1 MRASGSVSGSPPT
14 GLRDQPPHHVPRP
27 RLLARLDDARVPVT
41 VVSSPA
47 GWGKS
52 ALLASWAAGRP
63 NRAAWVAGG
72 DREGFWHRLLSA
84 VAATV
89 GDSPFTGTVTTTTGP
104 RRLIEAL
111 QSSSAAPIIVVDECN
126 DVAGPDELARLA
138 EAARCSGTEA
148 RLILACR
155 GDPDFPLH
163 RWRVDGRLA
172 EISGTDLAFT
182 VDETADLFAG
192 HGLILPW
199 LAVAELHARAEGW
212 PAGLRL
218 AAMALQHNADPAQ
231 LLAGSAAT
239 ESVADYLAAE
249 VLGGLDPGERR
260 ALAEV
265 SVGERLTADF
275 VNAMTGRVD
284 GAALLADL
292 QHGGAFI
299 TRCAA
304 TEDTYRLHPMLSR
317 TLYRELGRHDRDRT
331 AQAHRRAA
339 DWHAAQ
345 GPPADTLRHLL
356 AAGDWKSAI
365 RVADSHWAEIVVGSR
380 CLNQSGTA
388 IPAPDGEPPRH
399 LWFAMAAE
407 RLDAGDVVGTRH
419 LLRLAR
425 ADEKTY
431 ADGHGTE
438 SMPFAALELTVA
450 RLEADLEDG
459 CTLASQVLATPASG
473 EDAADDT
480 TAMLHPLA
488 LLSRGAA
495 ELQRGA
501 LPAAECDLRE
511 ALTLARRHDMGRAEV
526 SAASHLAACHAA
538 RGRLRQAARCAT
550 ETLDRANRL
559 GLVQLV
565 DLGWSRLA
573 LAETYFQWNR
583 LDDAER
589 CAAAAVEGS
598 RGDPLIQLWGTI
610 LQVRIRTA
618 TGRPGDAHRMV
629 RAAAREM
636 VTTDLPAAIRCALAL
651 VEGELRLACGDLVGA
666 HELVQVCRD
675 AGALPVPAAVLEGS
689 VLLAESRPALAAA
702 AVEPYVAA
710 NDESTSRTYR
720 AWAGLVSAL
729 AGQGLGQR
737 GQTTRGLET
746 ALRMAEEEDLRR
758 GFAAGG
764 HRLRALIESVA
775 PTMPVYS
782 PVAAA
787 LTATLDAA
795 MRDSRPYPSRNGQD
809 AVPAGSAIPPLTDR
823 ELTVLRYLQGT
834 LSHVEIA
841 ALLYISVNTVKT
853 HVKNIYSKL
862 GATRRKDAIR
872 LGREL
877 RLL

>member
-1 MRASGSVSGSPPT
+1 M
-14 GLRDQPPHHVPRP
+14 
-27 RLLARLDDARVPVT
+27 
-41 VVSSPA
+41 VSSPA

-52 ALLASWAAGRP
+52 ALLWSWAADRP
-63 NRAAWVAGG
+63 NRAAWVADG
-72 DREGFWHRLLSA
+72 DREGFWHRVLSA
-84 VAATV
+84 VATSV
-89 GDSPFTGTVTTTTGP
+89 VDSPFAGVTAATGP

-111 QSSSAAPIIVVDECN
+111 QRSSAAPTIVVDDCN
-126 DVAGPDELARLA
+126 DAADAGELARLA
-138 EAARCSGTEA
+138 QAARSSSTGT

-155 GDPDFPLH
+155 GNPNFPLH

-172 EISGTDLAFT
+172 EISEADLAFT

-218 AAMALQHNADPAQ
+218 AAVELQHADPAQ
-231 LLAGSAAT
+231 ILAGSAAT

-249 VLGGLDPGERR
+249 VLGSLDPGKRC
-260 ALAEV
+260 ALAEI
-265 SVGERLTADF
+265 SVAERLTADF

-299 TRCAA
+299 TRCAG
-304 TEDTYRLHPMLSR
+304 TEDTFRLHPMLSR

-339 DWHAAQ
+339 HWHAAQ
-345 GPPADTLRHLL
+345 GPPADVLRHLL

-365 RVADSHWAEIVVGSR
+365 RVAERDWAEIVVGVR
-380 CLNQSGTA
+380 CLNQPATA

-407 RLDAGDVVGTRH
+407 RLDAGDIVGTRH
-419 LLRLAR
+419 LLQLAR
-425 ADEKTY
+425 ADENTY
-431 ADGHGTE
+431 GDGQDTE
-438 SMPFAALELTVA
+438 PLPFAALELTAA
-450 RLEADLEDG
+450 RLEADLDG
-459 CTLASQVLATPASG
+459 GYALASQVLAAPASG
-473 EDAADDT
+473 EELAAG
-480 TAMLHPLA
+480 TAATLHPLA

-495 ELQRGA
+495 ELQRGE
-501 LPAAECDLRE
+501 LPAAERDLRD
-511 ALTLARRHDMGRAEV
+511 ALTLARRRDMGRAAI
-526 SAASHLAACHAA
+526 SAASHLAACHAV
-538 RGRLRQAARCAT
+538 RGHLRQAAQCAA

-559 GLVQLV
+559 SLVQLV

-583 LDDAER
+583 LEDAER
-589 CAAAAVEGS
+589 CAAAAVDGS
-598 RGDPLIQLWGTI
+598 RGDRLIQLWGTI
-610 LQVRIRTA
+610 LQARIRTA

-636 VTTDLPAAIRCALAL
+636 VTTDLPLAIRCALWL
-651 VEGELRLACGDLVGA
+651 VEGELRLACGDLDRA
-666 HELVQVCRD
+666 HKLVQACRD
-675 AGALPVPAAVLEGS
+675 GGALPVPAAVLEGS
-689 VLLAESRPALAAA
+689 ILLAEGRPALAAT
-702 AVEPYVAA
+702 AVAPYVSAP
-710 NDESTSRTYR
+710 DEFTSRTYR

-729 AGQGLGQR
+729 AGQGLGHR
-737 GQTTRGLET
+737 EQTTRGLET

-775 PTMPVYS
+775 PTMPVFS
-782 PVAAA
+782 QVAAV
-787 LTATLDAA
+787 LTGTLDAA
-795 MRDSRPYPSRNGQD
+795 MRDSLPYPSRNGRD
-809 AVPAGSAIPPLTDR
+809 AIPAGSAIPPLTDR
-823 ELTVLRYLQGT
+823 ELTVLRYLQGS
-834 LSHVEIA
+834 LSHGEIA
-841 ALLYISVNTVKT
+841 ELLHISVNTVKT

-872 LGREL
+872 RGREL
-877 RLL
+877 RFL

>member
-1 MRASGSVSGSPPT
+1 
-14 GLRDQPPHHVPRP
+14 VPRP
-27 RLLARLDDARVPVT
+27 RLLARLDDAEAPVT
-41 VVSSPA
+41 VLSSPA

-52 ALLASWAAGRP
+52 TLLASWAASRP
-63 NRAAWVAGG
+63 NRAAWVTGG
-72 DREGFWHRLLSA
+72 DREGFWHRILSA
-84 VAATV
+84 VSTTV
-89 GDSPFTGTVTTTTGP
+89 TDSPFAGTVTAATGP

-111 QSSSAAPIIVVDECN
+111 QSSSTAPAIVVDDCN
-126 DVAGPDELARLA
+126 DAAAFDELARLA
-138 EAARCSGTEA
+138 QAARSSGA
-148 RLILACR
+148 RTRLVLACR
-155 GDPDFPLH
+155 GDPDFSLH

-172 EISGTDLAFT
+172 EISGADLAFT
-182 VDETADLFAG
+182 VDETADLFAR

-199 LAVAELHARAEGW
+199 LAVAELHARTEGW

-218 AAMALQHNADPAQ
+218 AAMALQHSADPAQ
-231 LLAGSAAT
+231 TLAGSAAI

-249 VLGGLDPGERR
+249 VLGRLDPDERR
-260 ALAEV
+260 ALAEI
-265 SVGERLTADF
+265 SVADRLTADF

-292 QHGGAFI
+292 QRGGAFI
-299 TRCAA
+299 TRCAG
-304 TEDTYRLHPMLSR
+304 TEDTYRLHPMLGR
-317 TLYRELGRHDRDRT
+317 TLYRELGRHDRGRT

-339 DWHAAQ
+339 DWHTAH
-345 GPPADTLRHLL
+345 GPPADALRHLL

-365 RVADSHWAEIVVGSR
+365 RVADRHWAELVVGSR
-380 CLNQSGTA
+380 CLNQPGTA
-388 IPAPDGEPPRH
+388 IPAPDDEPPRH
-399 LWFAMAAE
+399 LSFAMAAE
-407 RLDAGDVVGTRH
+407 RLDAGDIVATRH

-425 ADEKTY
+425 AEESARPDSQ
-431 ADGHGTE
+431 GTDPL
-438 SMPFAALELTVA
+438 PFVALELTAA
-450 RLEADLEDG
+450 RLDADLDG
-459 CTLASQVLATPASG
+459 GCALAAQVLARPAPA
-473 EDAADDT
+473 EEPAAGT
-480 TAMLHPLA
+480 AAMLRSLA

-495 ELQRGA
+495 ELQRGD
-501 LPAAECDLRE
+501 LPAAECDLRD
-511 ALTLARRHDMGRAEV
+511 ALTLARRRDMVRAEI

-538 RGRLRQAARCAT
+538 RGHLRQAARCAA

-559 GLVQLV
+559 GLVELV

-573 LAETYFQWNR
+573 LAETYFEWNR

-589 CAAAAVEGS
+589 CAAAAVDGS
-598 RGDPLIQLWGTI
+598 CGDRLIQLWGTI
-610 LQVRIRTA
+610 LQARIRTA

-636 VTTDLPAAIRCALAL
+636 VTTDLPAPIRCALSL

-666 HELVQVCRD
+666 HELVQACRD
-675 AGALPVPAAVLEGS
+675 TGALPVATAVLEGS
-689 VLLAESRPALAAA
+689 VLLAEGRPALAAM
-702 AVEPYVAA
+702 AVGPYVAA
-710 NDESTSRTYR
+710 HDEFTSRTYR

-729 AGQGLGQR
+729 AGQGLGHR
-737 GQTTRGLET
+737 DQTTRGLET

-782 PVAAA
+782 PVTAA

-809 AVPAGSAIPPLTDR
+809 AVPAGSTIPPLTDR

-862 GATRRKDAIR
+862 GANRRKDAIR
-872 LGREL
+872 RGREL

>member
-1 MRASGSVSGSPPT
+1 MRTAGSVSGSPPS
-14 GLRDQPPHHVPRP
+14 GLRVQPPHHVPRP
-27 RLLARLDDARVPVT
+27 RLLARLDEAGIPVT

-52 ALLASWAAGRP
+52 ALLASWSAGRP

-72 DREGFWHRLLSA
+72 DREGFWHRVLSS
-84 VAATV
+84 VTSTV
-89 GDSPFTGTVTTTTGP
+89 PDSPFAGPVTSATGP
-104 RRLIEAL
+104 RHLIEAL
-111 QSSSAAPIIVVDECN
+111 RNLPAAPAIVVDDCN
-126 DVAGPDELARLA
+126 DAADPGELARLA
-138 EAARCSGTEA
+138 RAARGSGTGT

-172 EISGTDLAFT
+172 EISGADLAFT

-192 HGLILPW
+192 HGLLLPW
-199 LAVAELHARAEGW
+199 LAVAELHARTEGW

-231 LLAGSAAT
+231 ILAGSAAI

-249 VLGGLDPGERR
+249 VLGRLAPDERR
-260 ALAEV
+260 ALAEI
-265 SVGERLTADF
+265 SVADRLTADF
-275 VNAMTGRVD
+275 VNAATGRVD

-292 QHGGAFI
+292 QRGGAFI
-299 TRCAA
+299 TRCAG
-304 TEDTYRLHPMLSR
+304 TEDTYRLHPMLRR

-331 AQAHRRAA
+331 TQAHRRAA
-339 DWHAAQ
+339 DWHAAH
-345 GPPADTLRHLL
+345 GPPADALRHRL

-365 RVADSHWAEIVVGSR
+365 RIADRHWAEIVVGSR
-380 CLNQSGTA
+380 CLDQPGVV

-407 RLDAGDVVGTRH
+407 RMDAGDIVGARQF
-419 LLRLAR
+419 LRMAR
-425 ADEKTY
+425 AEEKTY
-431 ADGHGTE
+431 AEGQGIE
-438 SMPFAALELTVA
+438 PVPFAAMELTAA
-450 RLEADLEDG
+450 RLEADLDG
-459 CTLASQVLATPASG
+459 GCALASQVLATPASG
-473 EDAADDT
+473 EETATGPA
-480 TAMLHPLA
+480 AMLRPLA

-495 ELQRGA
+495 ELQRGE
-501 LPAAECDLRE
+501 LPAAERDLRD
-511 ALTLARRHDMGRAEV
+511 ALTLGRRREMGRAEI

-538 RGRLRQAARCAT
+538 RGQLRQAARCAV
-550 ETLDRANRL
+550 ETLDRAGQL
-559 GLVQLV
+559 GLAQLV

-573 LAETYFQWNR
+573 LAETYFEWNR

-589 CAAAAVEGS
+589 CAAAAVDGS
-598 RGDPLIQLWGTI
+598 HGVRLIQLWGTI

-636 VTTDLPAAIRCALAL
+636 VTTDLPAPVRCALSL
-651 VEGELRLACGDLVGA
+651 VEGELRLACGDLAGA
-666 HELVQVCRD
+666 HELVRACRS
-675 AGALPVPAAVLEGS
+675 AGALPVPAAVLEGA
-689 VLLAESRPALAAA
+689 VLLAEGRPAHAAM

-710 NDESTSRTYR
+710 HNEFTSRTYR

-729 AGQGLGQR
+729 AGQGLGHR
-737 GQTTRGLET
+737 DRATRGLET

-764 HRLRALIESVA
+764 YRLRALIESVA
-775 PTMPVYS
+775 PTIPAYS

-795 MRDSRPYPSRNGQD
+795 MRDSGPYPGRTGQD

-841 ALLYISVNTVKT
+841 ALLFISVNTVKT

-862 GATRRKDAIR
+862 GANQRKDAIR
-872 LGREL
+872 RGREL

>member
-1 MRASGSVSGSPPT
+1 
-14 GLRDQPPHHVPRP
+14 
-27 RLLARLDDARVPVT
+27 VT
-41 VVSSPA
+41 
-47 GWGKS
+47 
-52 ALLASWAAGRP
+52 AA
-63 NRAAWVAGG
+63 
-72 DREGFWHRLLSA
+72 
-84 VAATV
+84 
-89 GDSPFTGTVTTTTGP
+89 TGP
-104 RRLIEAL
+104 RRLVEAL
-111 QSSSAAPIIVVDECN
+111 QRSSAPPAIVVDDC
-126 DVAGPDELARLA
+126 DDAAGPEELTRLA
-138 EAARCSGTEA
+138 QTARTSGTGT
-148 RLILACR
+148 RLVLACR
-155 GDPDFPLH
+155 GNLDLPLP
-163 RWRVDGRLA
+163 RWRMDGRLA

-218 AAMALQHNADPAQ
+218 AAMALQHNPDPAQ
-231 LLAGSAAT
+231 ILAGSAAI

-249 VLGGLDPGERR
+249 VLGRLDPCTRR
-260 ALAEV
+260 ALAEM
-265 SVGERLTADF
+265 SVAERLTPDF

-292 QHGGAFI
+292 QRGGAFI
-299 TRCAA
+299 TRCAG

-317 TLYRELGRHDRDRT
+317 TLYRELGRHGRDHT

-345 GPPADTLRHLL
+345 GPPADALRHLL

-365 RVADSHWAEIVVGSR
+365 RIADRHWAEIVVGSR
-380 CLNQSGTA
+380 CLNQAATA
-388 IPAPDGEPPRH
+388 IPAPNGEAPRH

-407 RLDAGDVVGTRH
+407 RLDGGDVVGMRH
-419 LLRLAR
+419 FLRLAR
-425 ADEKTY
+425 SEENTY
-431 ADGHGTE
+431 VNGQGTE
-438 SMPFAALELTVA
+438 PPPFTALELTAA
-450 RLEADLEDG
+450 RLEADLDG
-459 CTLASQVLATPASG
+459 GCELASQVLATPAPG
-473 EDAADDT
+473 DEPDAGGAAT
-480 TAMLHPLA
+480 LRPLA

-495 ELQRGA
+495 ELQRGH
-501 LPAAECDLRE
+501 LPAAERDLRDT
-511 ALTLARRHDMGRAEV
+511 LSLARQRDMGRAEI

-538 RGRLRQAARCAT
+538 RGRLRQAARCAA
-550 ETLDRANRL
+550 ETLERANRL
-559 GLVQLV
+559 QLVQLV

-573 LAETYFQWNR
+573 LAETYFEWNR

-589 CAAAAVEGS
+589 YASAAVDGS
-598 RGDPLIQLWGTI
+598 RGDRLIQLWGTI
-610 LQVRIRTA
+610 LQARIRTA
-618 TGRPGDAHRMV
+618 TGRPRDAHRMV

-636 VTTDLPAAIRCALAL
+636 VTADLPAAIRCALSL
-651 VEGELRLACGDLVGA
+651 VEGELRLAYGDLAGA
-666 HELVQVCRD
+666 HELVQTCRD
-675 AGALPVPAAVLEGS
+675 AGALPLPAAVLEGS
-689 VLLAESRPALAAA
+689 VLLAQGRPALAATAVQPYLA
-702 AVEPYVAA
+702 AH
-710 NDESTSRTYR
+710 DEFTSRTYR

-729 AGQGLGQR
+729 AGQSLGHR
-737 GQTTRGLET
+737 DQTTRGLET
-746 ALRMAEEEDLRR
+746 ALRMADEEDLRR

-764 HRLRALIESVA
+764 HRLRTLIESVA

-834 LSHVEIA
+834 LSHLEIA
-841 ALLYISVNTVKT
+841 ALLHISVNTVKT

-862 GATRRKDAIR
+862 GTTRRKDAIR
-872 LGREL
+872 RGREL

>member
-1 MRASGSVSGSPPT
+1 
-14 GLRDQPPHHVPRP
+14 
-27 RLLARLDDARVPVT
+27 

-52 ALLASWAAGRP
+52 ALLASWAVGQP

-89 GDSPFTGTVTTTTGP
+89 GDSPSTGTVTATTGP
-104 RRLIEAL
+104 RSLIEAL
-111 QSSSAAPIIVVDECN
+111 RSSSAAPTIVVDDCN
-126 DVAGPDELARLA
+126 DAAGPDELARLA
-138 EAARCSGTEA
+138 QAARSSGTGT

-163 RWRVDGRLA
+163 RWRVDGRVA
-172 EISGTDLAFT
+172 EISGADLAFT

-260 ALAEV
+260 ALAEI
-265 SVGERLTADF
+265 SVAERLTADF

-299 TRCAA
+299 TRCVA

-317 TLYRELGRHDRDRT
+317 TLYRELGRHDRART

-345 GPPADTLRHLL
+345 GPPADALRHLL

-365 RVADSHWAEIVVGSR
+365 RVADRHWAEIVVGSR
-380 CLNQSGTA
+380 CLNQPGTT

-399 LWFAMAAE
+399 LWFTMAAE
-407 RLDAGDVVGTRH
+407 RLDAGDIVRTRH

-425 ADEKTY
+425 ADEKSY
-431 ADGHGTE
+431 ADGQGTE
-438 SMPFAALELTVA
+438 PLPFAALELTVA
-450 RLEADLEDG
+450 RLEADLDG
-459 CTLASQVLATPASG
+459 GCAIASRVLATPA
-473 EDAADDT
+473 AAEKPGADI
-480 TAMLHPLA
+480 AAILHPLA

-495 ELQRGA
+495 ELQRGE
-501 LPAAECDLRE
+501 LPAAERDLRA
-511 ALTLARRHDMGRAEV
+511 ALTLARQRDMGRAEI

-538 RGRLRQAARCAT
+538 RGHLRQAARCAA
-550 ETLDRANRL
+550 EALDRANRL

-573 LAETYFQWNR
+573 LAETYFEWNR

-589 CAAAAVEGS
+589 CAAAAVDGS
-598 RGDPLIQLWGTI
+598 RGDRSIQLCGTI
-610 LQVRIRTA
+610 LQARIRTA
-618 TGRPGDAHRMV
+618 TGQPGNAHRMV

-636 VTTDLPAAIRCALAL
+636 VTTDLPAAIGCALAL

-666 HELVQVCRD
+666 HELVRACMD
-675 AGALPVPAAVLEGS
+675 AGALPVPTAVLEGS
-689 VLLAESRPALAAA
+689 VLLAEGRPALAATT
-702 AVEPYVAA
+702 VEPYVAA
-710 NDESTSRTYR
+710 PDEFTSRTYR

-729 AGQGLGQR
+729 AGQGLGHPDR
-737 GQTTRGLET
+737 TKRGLET

-775 PTMPVYS
+775 PTMPAYS

-795 MRDSRPYPSRNGQD
+795 MRDSPPYSRLNGPD
-809 AVPAGSAIPPLTDR
+809 AIPAGSAIPPLTDR

-862 GATRRKDAIR
+862 GATRRKEAIR
-872 LGREL
+872 RAREL

>member
-1 MRASGSVSGSPPT
+1 MRAPGSVSGSPPA
-14 GLRDQPPHHVPRP
+14 GLRDQSHHVPRP
-27 RLLARLDDARVPVT
+27 RLLARLDETRVPVT

-72 DREGFWHRLLSA
+72 DREGFWNRVLSA
-84 VAATV
+84 VTTTV
-89 GDSPFTGTVTTTTGP
+89 TDSPFAGTVTAATGS

-111 QSSSAAPIIVVDECN
+111 QSSSPAPAIVVDDCN
-126 DVAGPDELARLA
+126 DAADPGELSRLA
-138 EAARCSGTEA
+138 QAAQSSGTGT
-148 RLILACR
+148 RLVVACR
-155 GDPDFPLH
+155 GDTDFPLH
-163 RWRVDGRLA
+163 LWRVDGRLA
-172 EISGTDLAFT
+172 EISGADLAFS
-182 VDETADLFAG
+182 VDETADLFAK

-218 AAMALQHNADPAQ
+218 AAMALEHNADPAQ
-231 LLAGSAAT
+231 ILAGSAAI
-239 ESVADYLAAE
+239 ESVADYLEAE
-249 VLGGLDPGERR
+249 VLGRLDPDERR
-260 ALAEV
+260 ALAEI
-265 SVGERLTADF
+265 SVADRLTADF

-292 QHGGAFI
+292 RRGGAFI
-299 TRCAA
+299 TRCAG

-339 DWHAAQ
+339 DWHTAH
-345 GPPADTLRHLL
+345 GPPADALRHLL

-365 RVADSHWAEIVVGSR
+365 RVADRHWAEIVVGSR
-380 CLNQSGTA
+380 CLNQPGTA
-388 IPAPDGEPPRH
+388 IPAPDDEPPRH
-399 LWFAMAAE
+399 LSFAMAAE
-407 RLDAGDVVGTRH
+407 RLDAGDIVATRH
-419 LLRLAR
+419 LLGLVR
-425 ADEKTY
+425 AEESTCP
-431 ADGHGTE
+431 DGTDPL
-438 SMPFAALELTVA
+438 PFVALELTAA
-450 RLEADLEDG
+450 RLDADLDG
-459 CTLASQVLATPASG
+459 GCALAAQVLARPAPG
-473 EDAADDT
+473 EEPAAGT
-480 TAMLHPLA
+480 AAMLRPLA

-495 ELQRGA
+495 ELQRGD
-501 LPAAECDLRE
+501 LPAAERDLRD
-511 ALTLARRHDMGRAEV
+511 ALTLARRRDMGRAEI

-538 RGRLRQAARCAT
+538 RGQLRQAARCAA

-573 LAETYFQWNR
+573 LAETYFEWNR

-589 CAAAAVEGS
+589 CAAAAVDGS
-598 RGDPLIQLWGTI
+598 RGDRLIQLWGTI
-610 LQVRIRTA
+610 LQARIRTA

-636 VTTDLPAAIRCALAL
+636 VTTDLPAPIRCALSL

-666 HELVQVCRD
+666 HELVQACRD
-675 AGALPVPAAVLEGS
+675 TGALPVPTAVLEGS
-689 VLLAESRPALAAA
+689 VLLAEGRPALAAT
-702 AVEPYVAA
+702 AVEAYVAA
-710 NDESTSRTYR
+710 PDEFASRTYR

-729 AGQGLGQR
+729 AGQGLGHR
-737 GQTTRGLET
+737 DQTTRGLET

-775 PTMPVYS
+775 PTMAVYS

-795 MRDSRPYPSRNGQD
+795 MRDSRPFPSRNGQA
-809 AVPAGSAIPPLTDR
+809 AVPAGSTIPPLTDR

-841 ALLYISVNTVKT
+841 ALLYISVHTVKT
-853 HVKNIYSKL
+853 HVKNIYAKL
-862 GATRRKDAIR
+862 GANQRKDAIR
-872 LGREL
+872 RGREL

>member
-1 MRASGSVSGSPPT
+1 M
-14 GLRDQPPHHVPRP
+14 PRP
-27 RLLARLDDARVPVT
+27 RLLARLDDARASVT

-52 ALLASWAAGRP
+52 ALLASWAASRP
-63 NRAAWVAGG
+63 NRAAWVARG

-84 VAATV
+84 VVAATV
-89 GDSPFTGTVTTTTGP
+89 MDSPFAGTVTAATGP
-104 RRLIEAL
+104 QRLIETL
-111 QSSSAAPIIVVDECN
+111 QSSPAAPTIVVDDCN
-126 DVAGPDELARLA
+126 DAAGPDELARLA
-138 EAARCSGTEA
+138 QAALSSGTGT
-148 RLILACR
+148 RLVLACR
-155 GDPDFPLH
+155 GDLDFPLH
-163 RWRVDGRLA
+163 RWRVEGRLT
-172 EISGTDLAFT
+172 EISGADLAFT
-182 VDETADLFAG
+182 VDETADLFAV

-218 AAMALQHNADPAQ
+218 VAMALQHNADPAQ
-231 LLAGSAAT
+231 ILAGSAAT

-249 VLGGLDPGERR
+249 VLGGLGPGVRR
-260 ALAEV
+260 ALSEI
-265 SVGERLTADF
+265 SVAERLTADF

-292 QHGGAFI
+292 EHGGTFI
-299 TRCAA
+299 TRCAG
-304 TEDTYRLHPMLSR
+304 TEDTYRLHPMLGR

-331 AQAHRRAA
+331 AQAHHRAA
-339 DWHAAQ
+339 DWHAAH

-356 AAGDWKSAI
+356 AAGDWKSAVH
-365 RVADSHWAEIVVGSR
+365 VADRHWAEIVVGSR
-380 CLNQSGTA
+380 CLNQPGLA

-407 RLDAGDVVGTRH
+407 HLDAGDVVGARH

-431 ADGHGTE
+431 ADGQGTE
-438 SMPFAALELTVA
+438 PPPFAAMELTAA
-450 RLEADLEDG
+450 RLEADLDG
-459 CTLASQVLATPASG
+459 GCALAAQVLATPASR
-473 EDAADDT
+473 EEPAADT
-480 TAMLHPLA
+480 AAMLHPLA

-495 ELQRGA
+495 ELQRGE
-501 LPAAECDLRE
+501 LPAAERDLGD
-511 ALTLARRHDMGRAEV
+511 ALTLARRRDMGRAEI
-526 SAASHLAACHAA
+526 SAASHLAACYAA
-538 RGRLRQAARCAT
+538 RGHLRQAARCAA

-573 LAETYFQWNR
+573 LAETYFEWNR
-583 LDDAER
+583 LNDAER
-589 CAAAAVEGS
+589 FAAAAVNGS
-598 RGDPLIQLWGTI
+598 RGDRLIQLWGTI
-610 LQVRIRTA
+610 LQARIRTA

-629 RAAAREM
+629 RAATREM
-636 VTTDLPAAIRCALAL
+636 VTTDLPAAIRCAVSL

-666 HELVQVCRD
+666 HELVQACRN
-675 AGALPVPAAVLEGS
+675 AGELPTPAAVLEGS
-689 VLLAESRPALAAA
+689 VLLAEGRPSLAAT

-710 NDESTSRTYR
+710 HDEFTSRTYH

-729 AGQGLGQR
+729 AGQGLGHR
-737 GQTTRGLET
+737 DQTTRGLET

-841 ALLYISVNTVKT
+841 TLLCISVNTVKT

-862 GATRRKDAIR
+862 DATRRKDAIR
-872 LGREL
+872 RGREL

>member
-1 MRASGSVSGSPPT
+1 MRAPGSVSGSPSA
-14 GLRDQPPHHVPRP
+14 GQVGQPPHHVPRP
-27 RLLARLDDARVPVT
+27 RLLARLDDAGAPVT
-41 VVSSPA
+41 LVSSPA

-52 ALLASWAAGRP
+52 TLLASWAAARS
-63 NRAAWVAGG
+63 NRAAWVADG
-72 DREGFWHRLLSA
+72 DRQGFWHRVLSA
-84 VAATV
+84 VATTV
-89 GDSPFTGTVTTTTGP
+89 VDSPSAGTVTAATGP

-111 QSSSAAPIIVVDECN
+111 QSSSTAPAIVVDDCN
-126 DVAGPDELARLA
+126 DAAGPDELARLA
-138 EAARCSGTEA
+138 QAARSSGTGI
-148 RLILACR
+148 RLVLACR
-155 GDPDFPLH
+155 GDLDFPLH

-172 EISGTDLAFT
+172 EISSADLAFT

-199 LAVAELHARAEGW
+199 LDVAELHARAEGW
-212 PAGLRL
+212 PTGLRL

-231 LLAGSAAT
+231 ILAGSAAI

-249 VLGGLDPGERR
+249 VLSRLGPDERR
-260 ALAEV
+260 TLAEV
-265 SVGERLTADF
+265 SVAERLTADF
-275 VNAMTGRVD
+275 VNATTGRVD

-292 QHGGAFI
+292 QHNGAFI
-299 TRCAA
+299 TRCAG

-317 TLYRELGRHDRDRT
+317 TLYRELGRHDRDRR

-339 DWHAAQ
+339 DWHEAQ
-345 GPPADTLRHLL
+345 GPPADALRHLL

-380 CLNQSGTA
+380 CLGQPGMA

-407 RLDAGDVVGTRH
+407 RLDAGDIVGMRH

-425 ADEKTY
+425 AEEKAY
-431 ADGHGTE
+431 ADGQPLKPL
-438 SMPFAALELTVA
+438 PFAALELTAA
-450 RLEADLEDG
+450 RLEADLDG
-459 CTLASQVLATPASG
+459 GCALASEVLATPTSDG
-473 EDAADDT
+473 GPAAGV
-480 TAMLHPLA
+480 TAMLRPLA

-495 ELQRGA
+495 ELQRGD
-501 LPAAECDLRE
+501 LPAAERDLRD
-511 ALTLARRHDMGRAEV
+511 ALTLGRRRDMGRTEI
-526 SAASHLAACHAA
+526 SAASHLAACHAV
-538 RGRLRQAARCAT
+538 RGQLRRAARCAA
-550 ETLDRANRL
+550 ETLDRANQL
-559 GLVQLV
+559 GLAQLV

-573 LAETYFQWNR
+573 LAETYFEWNR

-589 CAAAAVEGS
+589 CAAAAVDGS
-598 RGDPLIQLWGTI
+598 RGDRLIQLWGTI
-610 LQVRIRTA
+610 LQARIRTA
-618 TGRPGDAHRMV
+618 TGRPAAAHRIV
-629 RAAAREM
+629 RAVAREM
-636 VTTDLPAAIRCALAL
+636 ATADLPAPIRCAVSL
-651 VEGELRLACGDLVGA
+651 VEGELRLACGDLAGA
-666 HELVQVCRD
+666 HELVQTSRD
-675 AGALPVPAAVLEGS
+675 AGALPVPTAVLEGS
-689 VLLAESRPALAAA
+689 VLLAERRPALAAT

-710 NDESTSRTYR
+710 HDVFTSRTYR
-720 AWAGLVSAL
+720 AWASLVSAL
-729 AGQGLGQR
+729 AAQSLGHR
-737 GQTTRGLET
+737 DQTRRGLET
-746 ALRMAEEEDLRR
+746 ALQMAEEEDLRR

-787 LTATLDAA
+787 LTATLDTA
-795 MRDSRPYPSRNGQD
+795 MRESWPYLSRNGLD

-823 ELTVLRYLQGT
+823 EMTVLRYLQGT

-862 GATRRKDAIR
+862 GTTRRKDAIR
-872 LGREL
+872 RGREL

>member
-1 MRASGSVSGSPPT
+1 MRAPGSVSGSPSA
-14 GLRDQPPHHVPRP
+14 GLRDPSHHVPRP
-27 RLLARLDDARVPVT
+27 RLLARLDETGVPIT

-72 DREGFWHRLLSA
+72 DREGFWHRVLSA
-84 VAATV
+84 VTTTV
-89 GDSPFTGTVTTTTGP
+89 PDSPFAGTVTAATGS

-111 QSSSAAPIIVVDECN
+111 QSSSSAPAIIVVDDCN
-126 DVAGPDELARLA
+126 DAADPDELASLAQAAQSSGRGTRLV
-138 EAARCSGTEA
+138 
-148 RLILACR
+148 LACR
-155 GDPDFPLH
+155 GEPDFPLH

-182 VDETADLFAG
+182 VDETADLFAK

-218 AAMALQHNADPAQ
+218 TAMALENSADPAQ
-231 LLAGSAAT
+231 ILAGSAAI
-239 ESVADYLAAE
+239 ESVSDYLAAE
-249 VLGGLDPGERR
+249 ILGRLDPPERR
-260 ALAEV
+260 ALAEI
-265 SVGERLTADF
+265 SVADRLTADF

-299 TRCAA
+299 TRCAG

-339 DWHAAQ
+339 DWHTAH

-365 RVADSHWAEIVVGSR
+365 RVADRHWAEIVVGSR
-380 CLNQSGTA
+380 CLNQPGTV
-388 IPAPDGEPPRH
+388 IPAPDDEPPRH
-399 LWFAMAAE
+399 LSFAMAAE
-407 RLDAGDVVGTRH
+407 RLDAGDIVAMRH
-419 LLRLAR
+419 LLGLAR
-425 ADEKTY
+425 AEENTRR
-431 ADGHGTE
+431 DGHGTDPL
-438 SMPFAALELTVA
+438 PFVALDLTAA
-450 RLEADLEDG
+450 RLDADLDG
-459 CTLASQVLATPASG
+459 GCALATQLLASPAPG
-473 EDAADDT
+473 EEPAAGT
-480 TAMLHPLA
+480 AAMLRPLA

-495 ELQRGA
+495 ELQRGD
-501 LPAAECDLRE
+501 LPAAEGDLRD
-511 ALTLARRHDMGRAEV
+511 ALTLARRREMGRAEI
-526 SAASHLAACHAA
+526 SAASNLAACHAA
-538 RGRLRQAARCAT
+538 RGHLRQAARCAT
-550 ETLDRANRL
+550 ETLDRASRL

-573 LAETYFQWNR
+573 LAEAHFQWNR

-589 CAAAAVEGS
+589 CAAAAVDGS
-598 RGDPLIQLWGTI
+598 RGDRLIQLWGTI
-610 LQVRIRTA
+610 LQARIRTA

-636 VTTDLPAAIRCALAL
+636 VTTDLPAPVRCALSL
-651 VEGELRLACGDLVGA
+651 VAGELRLACGDLVGA
-666 HELVQVCRD
+666 HELIQACRD
-675 AGALPVPAAVLEGS
+675 TGALPMATAVLEGS
-689 VLLAESRPALAAA
+689 VLLAEGRPALAAM

-710 NDESTSRTYR
+710 HDESTSRTYR
-720 AWAGLVSAL
+720 ASAGLVSAL
-729 AGQGLGQR
+729 AGHGLGR
-737 GQTTRGLET
+737 RDLTTRGLET

-764 HRLRALIESVA
+764 HRLRTLIESVA
-775 PTMPVYS
+775 PMMPVYS
-782 PVAAA
+782 PVAAV

-795 MRDSRPYPSRNGQD
+795 MRDSRPYPGRNSQD
-809 AVPAGSAIPPLTDR
+809 AVPAGSTIPPLTDR

-862 GATRRKDAIR
+862 GANQRKDAIR
-872 LGREL
+872 RGREL

>member
-1 MRASGSVSGSPPT
+1 M
-14 GLRDQPPHHVPRP
+14 PRP
-27 RLLARLDDARVPVT
+27 RLLARLDDARAPVT

-52 ALLASWAAGRP
+52 ALLWSWAADRP

-72 DREGFWHRLLSA
+72 DREGFWHRVLSA
-84 VAATV
+84 VATTAV
-89 GDSPFTGTVTTTTGP
+89 DSPFAGVTAGTGP

-111 QSSSAAPIIVVDECN
+111 RSSSAAPTIVVDDCN
-126 DVAGPDELARLA
+126 DAADPGELARLA
-138 EAARCSGTEA
+138 QAAWSSGTST

-155 GDPDFPLH
+155 GNPSFPLH

-172 EISGTDLAFT
+172 EISEADLAFT
-182 VDETADLFAG
+182 IDETADLFAG

-199 LAVAELHARAEGW
+199 LAVSELHARAEGW

-218 AAMALQHNADPAQ
+218 AAVELQHHADPAQ
-231 LLAGSAAT
+231 ILAGSAAI

-249 VLGGLDPGERR
+249 VLGSLDPGKRC
-260 ALAEV
+260 ALAEI
-265 SVGERLTADF
+265 SVAERLTADF

-292 QHGGAFI
+292 HHGGAFI
-299 TRCAA
+299 TRCAG

-331 AQAHRRAA
+331 AQAHSRAA
-339 DWHAAQ
+339 DWHAVQ
-345 GPPADTLRHLL
+345 GPPADVLRHLL

-365 RVADSHWAEIVVGSR
+365 RVAEHHWAEIVVGVR
-380 CLNQSGTA
+380 CVNQPVTA
-388 IPAPDGEPPRH
+388 IPGPDGEPPRH

-407 RLDAGDVVGTRH
+407 RLDAGDIVGTRH

-431 ADGHGTE
+431 ADGQGAE
-438 SMPFAALELTVA
+438 PLPFAALELTAA
-450 RLEADLEDG
+450 RLEADLDG
-459 CTLASQVLATPASG
+459 GCALAAQVLATAASG
-473 EDAADDT
+473 AESAAGAA
-480 TAMLHPLA
+480 AMLHPLA

-495 ELQRGA
+495 ELQRGE
-501 LPAAECDLRE
+501 LPAAERDLRD
-511 ALTLARRHDMGRAEV
+511 ALTLARRRDMGRAAI

-538 RGRLRQAARCAT
+538 RGHLRQAARCAT
-550 ETLDRANRL
+550 DTLDCANRL

-589 CAAAAVEGS
+589 CAAAAVDGS
-598 RGDPLIQLWGTI
+598 RGDRLIQLWGTI
-610 LQVRIRTA
+610 LQARIRTA

-629 RAAAREM
+629 RAAGREM
-636 VTTDLPAAIRCALAL
+636 VTTDLPAAIRCALSL
-651 VEGELRLACGDLVGA
+651 VEGELRLACGDLDRA
-666 HELVQVCRD
+666 HELVRACRD
-675 AGALPVPAAVLEGS
+675 IGALPVAAAVLEGS
-689 VLLAESRPALAAA
+689 VLLAEGRPALAAT
-702 AVEPYVAA
+702 AVKPYVSAR
-710 NDESTSRTYR
+710 DEFASRTYR

-729 AGQGLGQR
+729 AGQGLGH
-737 GQTTRGLET
+737 GEQTTRGLEI

-764 HRLRALIESVA
+764 HRLRALIESVG
-775 PTMPVYS
+775 PTMPVFS
-782 PVAAA
+782 QVAAV
-787 LTATLDAA
+787 LTGTLDAA
-795 MRDSRPYPSRNGQD
+795 MRDSLPYPSRNGRD
-809 AVPAGSAIPPLTDR
+809 AIPAGSAISPLTDR
-823 ELTVLRYLQGT
+823 ELTVLRYLQGS

-841 ALLYISVNTVKT
+841 ELLHISVNTVKT

-862 GATRRKDAIR
+862 GANRRKDAIR
-872 LGREL
+872 RGREL
-877 RLL
+877 RFL